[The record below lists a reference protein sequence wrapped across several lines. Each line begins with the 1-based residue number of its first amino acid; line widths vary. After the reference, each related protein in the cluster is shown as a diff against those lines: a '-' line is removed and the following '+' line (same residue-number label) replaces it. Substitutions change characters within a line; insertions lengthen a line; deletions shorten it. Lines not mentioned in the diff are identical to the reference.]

1 MSNIILKINNEY
13 CLFHYVRNILSLDE
27 LTKLKIW
34 LSEKKFKRGE
44 IFGKFI
50 PREQLWYQER
60 KEYFCINW
68 KERHDR
74 WMSEEYDSYLQNI
87 QDKIQEK
94 VFNIISN
101 LEDINDESNIQY
113 PKINSCLINKYLDGK
128 DSIKP
133 HRDTIFSF
141 GESPTIVN
149 LSVGSKRD
157 MIIKTNKDYENIE
170 NKYTLE
176 LEDNSI
182 LIMAGGSQKYFTH
195 QIPECEQSGIRYS
208 LTFREYL
215 YN

>member
-27 LTKLKIW
+27 LTKLKTW
-34 LSEKKFKRGE
+34 LSDKKFKRGE

-50 PREQLWYQER
+50 PREQLWYQE
-60 KEYFCINW
+60 KKKYFCINW

-87 QDKIQEK
+87 QDKIQKK
-94 VFNIISN
+94 VTNIINN
-101 LEDINDESNIQY
+101 LEDINEESNIQY
-113 PKINSCLINKYLDGK
+113 PKINSCLINKYLNGK

-170 NKYTLE
+170 NKYTFE

-195 QIPECEQSGIRYS
+195 QIPECEESGIRYS

>member
-1 MSNIILKINNEY
+1 
-13 CLFHYVRNILSLDE
+13 LF
-27 LTKLKIW
+27 
-34 LSEKKFKRGE
+34 
-44 IFGKFI
+44 
-50 PREQLWYQER
+50 
-60 KEYFCINW
+60 
-68 KERHDR
+68 
-74 WMSEEYDSYLQNI
+74 
-87 QDKIQEK
+87 
-94 VFNIISN
+94 
-101 LEDINDESNIQY
+101 
-113 PKINSCLINKYLDGK
+113 NKYLNGK

-170 NKYTLE
+170 NKYTFE

-195 QIPECEQSGIRYS
+195 QIPECEESGIRYS

>member
-13 CLFHYVRNILSLDE
+13 CLFYYIRNILSIEE
-27 LTKLKIW
+27 LTELKIW
-34 LSEKKFKRGE
+34 LSQKKFKRGQ

-50 PREQLWYQER
+50 PREQLWFQER
-60 KEYFCINW
+60 GDYFCINW

-74 WMSEEYDSYLQNI
+74 WMSDKYDTYLQNI
-87 QDKIQEK
+87 QENIQRK
-94 VFNIISN
+94 VVQTINN
-101 LEDINDESNIQY
+101 LKDLEGEPNIQY

-141 GESPTIVN
+141 GENPTIVN
-149 LSVGSKRD
+149 LSIGSKRD
-157 MIIKTNKDYENIE
+157 MVIKTNKDYDNIE
-170 NKYTLE
+170 NKYTFE

-195 QIPECEQSGIRYS
+195 QIPECAESGIRYS

-215 YN
+215 YH